1 MKHVLI
7 RSQAVRWPT
16 VRKEWR
22 SAGME
27 VTYCQPPNGLRQN
40 DDILKLRPKQKSK
53 VRTTRIHV
61 RLDATVN
68 LAK

>member
-1 MKHVLI
+1 
-7 RSQAVRWPT
+7 
-16 VRKEWR
+16 
-22 SAGME
+22 ME